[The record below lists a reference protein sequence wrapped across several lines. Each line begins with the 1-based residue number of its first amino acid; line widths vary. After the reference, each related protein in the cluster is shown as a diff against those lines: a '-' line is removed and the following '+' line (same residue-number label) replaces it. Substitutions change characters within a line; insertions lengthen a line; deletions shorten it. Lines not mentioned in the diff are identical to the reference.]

1 MIKILFVC
9 HGNICRSP
17 MAEFIF
23 KDMVKKQ
30 GISDQFEIASA
41 ATSTEEIWNGIGN
54 PVYPPA
60 REELARHGIRCDGK
74 RAVQL
79 KKSDYDYYD
88 YLIGMDS
95 ANLRNMARIV
105 GSLDKIFGLLDW
117 SSLPRDIADP
127 WYTGDFE
134 STFRDVWEGCNSMLD
149 MLQKGGTSLS
159 F

>member
-1 MIKILFVC
+1 MTRILFVC

-17 MAEFIF
+17 MAECV
-23 KDMVKKQ
+23 MTHLVKEK
-30 GISDQFEIASA
+30 GISDIEVSSA
-41 ATSTEEIWNGIGN
+41 ATSTEELGN
-54 PVYPPA
+54 PTHPGTRRILEQYKIPVLPHHA
-60 REELARHGIRCDGK
+60 RQMTRQDGE
-74 RAVQL
+74 
-79 KKSDYDYYD
+79 DYD

-134 STFRDVWEGCNSMLD
+134 STFRDVWEGCKSMLE